1 MLSRQAPREKSAPPT
16 AWASSG
22 PRCVSEASMVRT
34 VSMSLRPKTPQ
45 IPHMSAL
52 QRYVG
57 AGSNPFV
64 HRGNGMGGPD
74 RYRPVQDALLDRARA
89 RIDDVL
95 GYRDR
100 FEAALGL
107 AHAHV
112 FEDQHMAIRTG
123 HGPGIAEQP
132 VAKERGIARI
142 VLQGG
147 EEARHRYRLT
157 DMRIAQASP
166 PAVAADQGPG
176 AAASRLGVDADEE
189 VDYVHGEDAPD
200 DDAEEVGVELEGAL
214 QRTRQRAA
222 RVEVVEEPGMG
233 QREEDEVAAERDAQ
247 DGAEERPGLDG
258 HREGARADEL
268 HQAHGQPIAGAAR
281 MKEQDASQH
290 HHLAQD
296 TQANMSGDEG
306 EAADDQERTQES
318 GGGKE
323 HEQGGHHLGRPGEL
337 IQRPDDPVAGRH
349 RGIAAPPVSPL
360 RIGQA
365 EFHSEVPRIA
375 RGELVNASGEHDQR
389 VVDLEHEEGETMR
402 RGRHARRELEEEDG
416 GGEPVSH
423 ETGSTHAAGDAA
435 PAHAHEEVAT
445 QEEVPQRGPPASP
458 AHD

>member
-52 QRYVG
+52 QRHVG

-64 HRGNGMGGPD
+64 HRGDGMGGPD

-95 GYRDR
+95 GDRDR

-132 VAKERGIARI
+132 VAEERGIARI

-147 EEARHRYRLT
+147 EEARHRYRLA
-157 DMRIAQASP
+157 DVRIAQASP

-176 AAASRLGVDADEE
+176 AAVSRLGVDADEE
-189 VDYVHGEDAPD
+189 VDHVHGEDTPD

-214 QRTRQRAA
+214 QRARQRAA
-222 RVEVVEEPGMG
+222 RVEVVEESFIV
-233 QREEDEVAAERDAQ
+233 QREEDQKISDHFFEDV
-247 DGAEERPGLDG
+247 
-258 HREGARADEL
+258 
-268 HQAHGQPIAGAAR
+268 IW
-281 MKEQDASQH
+281 
-290 HHLAQD
+290 
-296 TQANMSGDEG
+296 
-306 EAADDQERTQES
+306 
-318 GGGKE
+318 
-323 HEQGGHHLGRPGEL
+323 
-337 IQRPDDPVAGRH
+337 
-349 RGIAAPPVSPL
+349 
-360 RIGQA
+360 
-365 EFHSEVPRIA
+365 
-375 RGELVNASGEHDQR
+375 R
-389 VVDLEHEEGETMR
+389 VLSVDVDHY
-402 RGRHARRELEEEDG
+402 
-416 GGEPVSH
+416 
-423 ETGSTHAAGDAA
+423 
-435 PAHAHEEVAT
+435 
-445 QEEVPQRGPPASP
+445 
-458 AHD
+458 